1 MIFRRTAVALAALL
15 VGAAFPV
22 VAQVVPSAESGGL
35 PLVAGGGASRF
46 NMDCGPFIYGA
57 TCYMNGITL
66 WVDWN
71 LQRLPGRGLLRGLG
85 VELEGRDINFGL
97 PASLANNAVGDSGSN
112 LRQDTGLGGVIYHW
126 RRYRVVRPYGKV
138 LAGLGS
144 IDFPPLPASPAWYR
158 HDNRTITALGA
169 GADVHA
175 WRTVWIRA
183 DWEYQFW
190 PDLFGNPHSLTP
202 TGITLGAVCDFK
214 GLYRR

>member
-1 MIFRRTAVALAALL
+1 MIFRRTAVALAALV
-15 VGAAFPV
+15 VGSASPV
-22 VAQVVPSAESGGL
+22 VAQVVPSAQAGGL

-46 NMDCGPFIYGA
+46 NVDCGPFIYGA

-71 LQRLPGRGLLRGLG
+71 LERLPGPRILRGLG

-97 PASLANNAVGDSGSN
+97 SSSLSDSVLGDSGAN
-112 LRQDTGLGGVIYHW
+112 LRQDTALGGLIYHW

-144 IDFPPLPASPAWYR
+144 IDFPPLPASPPWYR
-158 HDNRTITALGA
+158 HDDRTITALGA
-169 GADVHA
+169 GADFHV
-175 WRTVWIRA
+175 WRAVWVRA

-190 PDLFGNPHSLTP
+190 PNLFGNPHPLSP
-202 TGITLGAVCDFK
+202 TGVTLGAVYDFK
-214 GLYRR
+214 GRELR